1 MDALSISVT
10 CLVILV
16 IVFFLLIPKLRYKL
30 SVRDGIRCYFN
41 SRYQLFVFA
50 HSRFGKVREGKQVY
64 ERYRDFVKALYN
76 KDNFDK
82 VKSEH
87 QNNQTRINLSFLSD
101 VVDDEQ
107 FVRRY
112 FSEDSL
118 SYARFLKMEEDWE
131 TRPVETEQP
140 LEKNE
145 IKVPNNVEE
154 PEVSESNYKGKLTPM
169 ERRKPGSFTKLI
181 VNLKKERSLMEW
193 IDKTLKTIN
202 NGDEYAALTL
212 ALKQS
217 TQVEFSSTLE
227 LYECI
232 NSSFQSKIKVNYN
245 ALTNAIKLYSE
256 GACSAE
262 SEERINELINKFSSE
277 LNAI

>member
-10 CLVILV
+10 CLVIFV

-87 QNNQTRINLSFLSD
+87 QNNQTRINLSFLAD

-107 FVRRY
+107 FIRRY
-112 FSEDSL
+112 FSGDSL
-118 SYARFLKMEEDWE
+118 PYDIFLKMEEEWE
-131 TRPVETEQP
+131 TRPMTGDVSDNTDVSTDNQTENTADAKP
-140 LEKNE
+140 K
-145 IKVPNNVEE
+145 IKRGKTDHLFTDLLLDEAPDNVEE
-154 PEVSESNYKGKLTPM
+154 YTAKYVRVKQKAADL
-169 ERRKPGSFTKLI
+169 
-181 VNLKKERSLMEW
+181 VNLY
-193 IDKTLKTIN
+193 
-202 NGDEYAALTL
+202 YALQEA
-212 ALKQS
+212 Q
-217 TQVEFSSTLE
+217 
-227 LYECI
+227 Y
-232 NSSFQSKIKVNYN
+232 VNCDWNTFYN
-245 ALTNAIKLYSE
+245 AVKNSYPEYISR
-256 GACSAE
+256 
-262 SEERINELINKFSSE
+262 EERTYRGAKTTRDRTTYSHDVWENHQIELRIIKQIKDN
-277 LNAI
+277 LNP

>member
-10 CLVILV
+10 GLVILV
-16 IVFFLLIPKLRYKL
+16 IVFFLLIPRLKYKL

-82 VKSEH
+82 AKSEH
-87 QNNQTRINLSFLSD
+87 QNNQTRINLSFLAD

-112 FSEDSL
+112 FSGDSL
-118 SYARFLKMEEDWE
+118 SYARFLEMEEEWE
-131 TRPVETEQP
+131 KRPIESEP
-140 LEKNE
+140 PIEKDVKKYIE
-145 IKVPNNVEE
+145 IT
-154 PEVSESNYKGKLTPM
+154 EVSESNYKGKLTPE

-181 VNLKKERSLMEW
+181 VDLKKEQGLMEW
-193 IDKTLKTIN
+193 IDMTLKTIN
-202 NGDEYAALTL
+202 DGDEYAALTL
-212 ALKQS
+212 ALKNRHWSNLPPLLNCTNVS
-217 TQVEFSSTLE
+217 TPVSSP
-227 LYECI
+227 
-232 NSSFQSKIKVNYN
+232 
-245 ALTNAIKLYSE
+245 
-256 GACSAE
+256 
-262 SEERINELINKFSSE
+262 R
-277 LNAI
+277 

>member
-41 SRYQLFVFA
+41 NRYQLFVFA

-82 VKSEH
+82 AKSEH
-87 QNNQTRINLSFLSD
+87 QNNQTRINLSFLAD

-112 FSEDSL
+112 FSGDSL
-118 SYARFLKMEEDWE
+118 PYDRFLEMEEEWE
-131 TRPVETEQP
+131 KRPIESKPPIGKDVK
-140 LEKNE
+140 KNIE
-145 IKVPNNVEE
+145 IAEL
-154 PEVSESNYKGKLTPM
+154 SESNYKGKLTPE
-169 ERRKPGSFTKLI
+169 ERCKPGSFSKLI
-181 VNLKKERSLMEW
+181 VDLGKGQSLMEW
-193 IDKTLKTIN
+193 IDRTLKTIN
-202 NGDEYAALTL
+202 DGDEYAALTL
-212 ALKQS
+212 ALKKS
-217 TQVEFSSTLE
+217 TQVEFASTRE
-227 LYECI
+227 LYDCI
-232 NSSFQSKIKVNYN
+232 NASFQSKIKVNYN

-256 GACSAE
+256 GTCSE
-262 SEERINELINKFSSE
+262 VSEERIKELIKKFSSE

>member
-1 MDALSISVT
+1 
-10 CLVILV
+10 
-16 IVFFLLIPKLRYKL
+16 
-30 SVRDGIRCYFN
+30 
-41 SRYQLFVFA
+41 
-50 HSRFGKVREGKQVY
+50 
-64 ERYRDFVKALYN
+64 
-76 KDNFDK
+76 
-82 VKSEH
+82 
-87 QNNQTRINLSFLSD
+87 
-101 VVDDEQ
+101 
-107 FVRRY
+107 
-112 FSEDSL
+112 
-118 SYARFLKMEEDWE
+118 MEEEWE

-154 PEVSESNYKGKLTPM
+154 PDVSESNYKGKLTPE
-169 ERRKPGSFTKLI
+169 ERCKPGSFSKLI
-181 VNLKKERSLMEW
+181 VDLGKGQSLMEW
-193 IDKTLKTIN
+193 IDRTLKTIN
-202 NGDEYAALTL
+202 DGDEYAALTL

-256 GACSAE
+256 GACSVE
-262 SEERINELINKFSSE
+262 SEERIDELNNKFSSE

>member
-87 QNNQTRINLSFLSD
+87 QNNQTRINLSFLAD

-112 FSEDSL
+112 FSGDSL
-118 SYARFLKMEEDWE
+118 PYDRFLEMEEEWE

-154 PEVSESNYKGKLTPM
+154 PEVSESNYKGKLTPE

-181 VNLKKERSLMEW
+181 VDLKKEQGLMEW
-193 IDKTLKTIN
+193 IDMTLKTIN
-202 NGDEYAALTL
+202 DGDEYAALTL
-212 ALKQS
+212 ALKKS
-217 TQVEFSSTLE
+217 TLVEFASTIE

-232 NSSFQSKIKVNYN
+232 NSSFRSKIKINYN

-256 GACSAE
+256 DTCSEE
-262 SEERINELINKFSSE
+262 SEERIKELIKKFSSE

>member
-16 IVFFLLIPKLRYKL
+16 IVFFILIPKLRYKL
-30 SVRDGIRCYFN
+30 SVRDGIRSYFN

-87 QNNQTRINLSFLSD
+87 QNNQTRINLSFLAD

-112 FSEDSL
+112 FSGDSL
-118 SYARFLKMEEDWE
+118 PYNRFQEMEEEWE
-131 TRPVETEQP
+131 KRPIESKP
-140 LEKNE
+140 PIEKDVKKNIE
-145 IKVPNNVEE
+145 IAEL
-154 PEVSESNYKGKLTPM
+154 SESNYKGKLTPE
-169 ERRKPGSFTKLI
+169 ERCKPGSFYKLI
-181 VNLKKERSLMEW
+181 VDLGKGQSLMEW
-193 IDKTLKTIN
+193 IDRTLKTIN
-202 NGDEYAALTL
+202 DGDEYAALTL
-212 ALKQS
+212 ALKKS
-217 TQVEFSSTLE
+217 TQVEFASTRE
-227 LYECI
+227 LYDCI
-232 NSSFQSKIKVNYN
+232 NASFQSKIKVNYN

-256 GACSAE
+256 GTCSE
-262 SEERINELINKFSSE
+262 VSEERIDELKNKFSSE

>member
-82 VKSEH
+82 AKSEH
-87 QNNQTRINLSFLSD
+87 QNNQTRINLSFLAD

-112 FSEDSL
+112 FSGDSL
-118 SYARFLKMEEDWE
+118 PYDKFLEMEEEWDM
-131 TRPVETEQP
+131 RPTKPEP
-140 LEKNE
+140 SIEKDVRTDIE
-145 IKVPNNVEE
+145 IT
-154 PEVSESNYKGKLTPM
+154 EVSESNYKGKLTPE

-181 VNLKKERSLMEW
+181 VDLKKKQSLMEW

-202 NGDEYAALTL
+202 DGDEYAALAL
-212 ALKQS
+212 ALKRS
-217 TQVEFSSTLE
+217 TKVEFSSTRE
-227 LYECI
+227 LYDCI
-232 NSSFQSKIKVNYN
+232 NYSFQSKIKINYN

-256 GACSAE
+256 GTCSAE
-262 SEERINELINKFSSE
+262 SEERINELLNKFSSE

>member
-30 SVRDGIRCYFN
+30 SVRDGIRSYFN

-50 HSRFGKVREGKQVY
+50 HSRFSKVREGKQVY

-112 FSEDSL
+112 FSGDSL
-118 SYARFLKMEEDWE
+118 PYDRFLEMEEEWDM
-131 TRPVETEQP
+131 RPTKPEP
-140 LEKNE
+140 SIEKDVKTDIE
-145 IKVPNNVEE
+145 IT
-154 PEVSESNYKGKLTPM
+154 EVSENNYKGKLTPE

-181 VNLKKERSLMEW
+181 VDLKKEQSLMEW

-202 NGDEYAALTL
+202 DGDEYAALAL
-212 ALKQS
+212 ALKRS
-217 TQVEFSSTLE
+217 TKVEFSSTRE
-227 LYECI
+227 LYDCI
-232 NSSFQSKIKVNYN
+232 NSSFQSKIKINYN
-245 ALTNAIKLYSE
+245 ALTNAIKMYSE
-256 GACSAE
+256 GTCSAE
-262 SEERINELINKFSSE
+262 SEERINELLNKFSSE

>member
-30 SVRDGIRCYFN
+30 NVRDGIRCYFN

-112 FSEDSL
+112 FSGDSL
-118 SYARFLKMEEDWE
+118 PYDRFLEMEEEWDM
-131 TRPVETEQP
+131 RPTKPEP
-140 LEKNE
+140 SIEKDVKTDIE
-145 IKVPNNVEE
+145 IT
-154 PEVSESNYKGKLTPM
+154 EVSESNYKGKLTLE

-181 VNLKKERSLMEW
+181 VDLKKKQSLMEW

-202 NGDEYAALTL
+202 DGDEYAALAL
-212 ALKQS
+212 ALKRS
-217 TQVEFSSTLE
+217 TKVEFSSTRE
-227 LYECI
+227 LYDCI
-232 NSSFQSKIKVNYN
+232 NYSFQSKIKINYN

-256 GACSAE
+256 GTCSAE
-262 SEERINELINKFSSE
+262 SEERINELLNKFSSE